1 MTIIRW
7 KQRPMRHSLL
17 DEMLERG
24 FNTGFEKKC
33 GCVPATNILEKEES
47 YEIEL
52 AAPGMKKEDFKLE
65 VEQNVLSVVF
75 EKEETD
81 KKEEVEYLQRE
92 FEMDGFTRSF
102 TIPETADVEKI
113 KARYDN
119 GILFVSIPKMEKA
132 RLSRE
137 IKIS

>member
-7 KQRPMRHSLL
+7 NQRPMRRSML

-24 FNTGFEKKC
+24 FDTGFEKKC
-33 GCVPATNILEKEES
+33 GCAPATNILEKEDS
-47 YEIEL
+47 FEIEL
-52 AAPGMKKEDFKLE
+52 AAPGMRKEDFKME
-65 VEQNVLSVVF
+65 MEKNILSVVF
-75 EKEETD
+75 EKEDAE

-102 TIPETADVEKI
+102 TIPETADVENI

-132 RLSRE
+132 RLTRE
-137 IKIS
+137 IKVS

>member
-7 KQRPMRHSLL
+7 KQRPMRHNLL

-52 AAPGMKKEDFKLE
+52 AAPGMKKDDFKLE
-65 VEQNVLSVVF
+65 VEKNILSVVF
-75 EKEETD
+75 EKKEED
-81 KKEEVEYLQRE
+81 KKEEIEYLQRE

-119 GILFVSIPKMEKA
+119 GILFISIPKMEKA